1 MGEPLPVVRS
11 RRIGPVETLLTFA
24 EELERRDADVARA
37 LLEVERLQRE
47 VEEIRVHGTAAVTL
61 LASLPPALAELEVDG
76 RAASAEQLEADVGVR
91 DGEAALQRARKEDER
106 LAAERVLQRARD
118 RALSA
123 ERWVAQVD
131 DERARLEAEAEAQR
145 AESVLLVGRA
155 AELAPF
161 VRDVPPPSGGIE
173 GALAWASRARGEL
186 LLERSALAT
195 ERDTLVREAT
205 ELLASV
211 LGEALM
217 STGVAGVR
225 NRLER
230 ALGQT

>member
-1 MGEPLPVVRS
+1 
-11 RRIGPVETLLTFA
+11 
-24 EELERRDADVARA
+24 
-37 LLEVERLQRE
+37 

-91 DGEAALQRARKEDER
+91 DAEAALQRARKEDER
-106 LAAERVLQRARD
+106 LAAERALQRARD

-123 ERWVAQVD
+123 ERWVAQID
-131 DERARLEAEAEAQR
+131 DERALLEAEAEAQR
-145 AESVLLVGRA
+145 AESVLLAGRA
-155 AELAPF
+155 AELAPLI
-161 VRDVPPPSGGIE
+161 RDVPPPSGGIE

-195 ERDTLVREAT
+195 ERDTLVREAS

-211 LGEALM
+211 IGEALTT
-217 STGVAGVR
+217 TGVAGVR